1 MHEDA
6 MKNTLITAVAALI
19 IATPVLAQNVPGGH
33 FVENWDLDE
42 NGSVSFEEVSERRS
56 DIFLT
61 FDADDNGILN
71 SEEYDMFDEARAA
84 DQENS
89 GDGHGRGKNNAA
101 NAMSREF
108 ADTNAD
114 GQVTRDEF
122 LAGTPGWFQ
131 MRDRNGDGVVTT
143 QDFGPRS

>member
-1 MHEDA
+1 
-6 MKNTLITAVAALI
+6 MKNVLATTVVALLIAA
-19 IATPVLAQNVPGGH
+19 PVFAQNVPGGH

-42 NGSVSFEEVSERRS
+42 NGEVSFEEAAERRG

-61 FDADDNGILN
+61 FDSDDNGILN
-71 SEEYDMFDEARAA
+71 GEEYDMFDEARAA

-89 GDGHGRGKNNAA
+89 GGGHGKGNANAA

-108 ADTNAD
+108 ADTNGD
-114 GQVTRDEF
+114 GQVTREEF
-122 LAGTPGWFQ
+122 LSGTADWFT

-143 QDFGPRS
+143 KDFGPRN